1 MNIAYTNYLYYFF
14 WEFDDLN
21 KGKKKRMSKEEGGWL
36 MQKGKIPLVII
47 AVMLLLCSCSSVSVD
62 PVQGDGTVDLGGTG
76 ANTVTVIVHNEQED
90 PLRVEIELQDFVSS
104 DIGLG
109 ESLTMI
115 NVLPGGMIKVYFKNS
130 ANWVLFWQDLI
141 FGDMEITIS

>member
-1 MNIAYTNYLYYFF
+1 
-14 WEFDDLN
+14 
-21 KGKKKRMSKEEGGWL
+21 